1 MTGGPDE
8 KAIAAVVQAVSWP
21 LISTN
26 LMEPD
31 VEQRPQQQLRCH
43 HQPVLKADRIVS
55 GHIPFPAEDRGAR
68 SVMAV
73 LTSNGVVTFA
83 SAEHN
88 VNGSIFHSM
97 TAKRIIYNL
106 LLYPWNPCHYLTGYV
121 EVNLQHDGGI
131 EQPSTCSSWMDT
143 RVDHSAL
150 TWCLIHSVVRRGRQL
165 RGQLAV

>member
-1 MTGGPDE
+1 VVVYSLDD

-21 LISTN
+21 LIATN
-26 LMEPD
+26 LMEPE
-31 VEQRPQQQLRCH
+31 VEQLPQVLGGCH
-43 HQPVLKADRIVS
+43 HQQPVLKADRIVS

-68 SVMAV
+68 AVIAV

-97 TAKRIIYNL
+97 TAKRSIYNL
-106 LLYPWNPCHYLTGYV
+106 LLYTWNPCHYLTGYV

-131 EQPSTCSSWMDT
+131 EQPSTWRSIDSW
-143 RVDHSAL
+143 
-150 TWCLIHSVVRRGRQL
+150 WCE
-165 RGQLAV
+165 